1 MATQGQSASTV
12 TVGCRLPN
20 GIILRTFEMV
30 DTAEVGPTQ
39 TRYVKQARFTGR
51 EHKINGNSF
60 AQNKAPMFGQLDNH
74 GYALTHNVPADLW
87 NEWKEQNKD
96 ADILKFG
103 HIFAHG
109 EEKSVRAEANEK
121 RDVKTGLERLDTKKL
136 PRKIEKAEVP
146 R

>member
-1 MATQGQSASTV
+1 MATQTTGTL

-20 GIILRTFEMV
+20 GIILRTFELV
-30 DTAEVGPTQ
+30 DTPEVGPTQ
-39 TRYVKQARFTGR
+39 TRHVKMARFTGR
-51 EHKINGNSF
+51 EFKINGNSF
-60 AQNKAPMFGQLDNH
+60 AQNQAPKFGQIDNH
-74 GYALTHNVPADLW
+74 GYALTHGVPADLW

-109 EEKSVRAEANEK
+109 EEKSVRAEATEK
-121 RDVKTGLERLDTKKL
+121 KDVKTGLERLDPRKL
-136 PRKIEKAEVP
+136 PKKIEKADTP